1 MNIKKLAL
9 MTTFGLI
16 LLSGSVLADDLNAS
30 VTVSSVPTFG
40 LFSVAFFATLMGAG
54 FLLTIIKV
62 LYVDNDKQLIERILM
77 IVIGGLVLVSVIG
90 IMFSL

>member
-1 MNIKKLAL
+1 
-9 MTTFGLI
+9 MTIFGLI

-30 VTVSSVPTFG
+30 VTVSSIPTVG
-40 LFSVAFFATLMGAG
+40 LFSVGLFASLMGAG

-62 LYVDNDKQLIERILM
+62 LYVDTGNNFVERTLII
-77 IVIGGLVLVSVIG
+77 IIAGLILVSVIG